1 MSLKEKLE
9 YEGYMQM
16 KPKYKSPFM
25 KTTVEKQQE
34 YDSLP
39 NLDKDK
45 DSTRDKQNLVQ
56 IDYKES
62 GEIEMLTS

>member
-45 DSTRDKQNLVQ
+45 DSTRDKQNLV
-56 IDYKES
+56 
-62 GEIEMLTS
+62 